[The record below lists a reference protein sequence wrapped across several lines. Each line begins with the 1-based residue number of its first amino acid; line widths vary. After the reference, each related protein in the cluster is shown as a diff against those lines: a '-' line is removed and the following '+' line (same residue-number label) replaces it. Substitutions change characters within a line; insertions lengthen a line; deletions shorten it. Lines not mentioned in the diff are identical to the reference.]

1 MKIIDYFLEKATF
14 LAINVALFSIF
25 GIILWKIHVST
36 FMIVLFGMAW
46 FIPLLVFFLLEY
58 IKKHRYYQNLVHYQA
73 SLDKKYLLP
82 EMLDRPTFL
91 EGEIVHEAIED
102 AYKQMHEHIN
112 DYKREQKEYQEYIE
126 TWVHEIKTPL
136 ASAKLILDNRKLDY
150 GVLEE
155 LNKTEQFVEQ
165 VLYFARSSYVS
176 EDYLIS
182 AFSLHEV
189 VNKVVKRNAKDF
201 IYNKIKLD
209 LGTMDQ
215 VVYSDKKW
223 IEFIINQ
230 IVGNAIKYSKE
241 TNAEIKISANSYENK
256 VQLQIQDNG
265 IGIGIKDVSR
275 VFDKGFTGENGRV
288 HSKSTGMGLYLCK
301 RLAEKLHLSI
311 SLVSEKDVGTTVVLT
326 FPISKALIIETK

>member
-1 MKIIDYFLEKATF
+1 MKMIDYFLGKATF

-25 GIILWKIHVST
+25 GIILWKIDVNT
-36 FMIVLFGMAW
+36 FMIVLLGLVW
-46 FIPLLVFFLLEY
+46 FAPLLLAFLLDY
-58 IKKHRYYQNLVHYQA
+58 VKKHSYYQNLVHYQS

-82 EMLDRPTFL
+82 EMLDKPTFL
-91 EGEIVHEAIED
+91 EGEIVHEAIAD

-112 DYKREQKEYQEYIE
+112 EYKREQKEYQEYIE

-136 ASAKLILDNRKLDY
+136 ASAKLILHNRDLDY
-150 GVLEE
+150 GILEE
-155 LNKTEQFVEQ
+155 LNKTEQYVEQ
-165 VLYFARSSYVS
+165 VLYFARSSHVS
-176 EDYLIS
+176 KDYLIS

-189 VNKVVKRNAKDF
+189 VNTVVKRNAKDF
-201 IYNKIKLD
+201 IYKKIKLD
-209 LGTMDQ
+209 LGTIRQ

-241 TNAEIKISANSYENK
+241 PSAEIKISSMSFENK

-265 IGIGIKDVSR
+265 IGIGMKDVSR

-301 RLAEKLHLSI
+301 RLAKKLHLRI
-311 SLVSEKDVGTTVVLT
+311 SLVSEEGVGTMVLLT
-326 FPISKALIIETK
+326 FPINKALIIEK